1 MRSGRNLDPRAH
13 LHRADRRAGASSN
26 RKTVAADRLSTTL
39 QSMRDITTYRFPEA
53 DRQIDNPY
61 LEELRA
67 LVRRLA
73 DSGADALKILNYRME
88 LSSRYAFSVPTIGVL
103 QLIAFHS
110 PLVEIGAG
118 TGYWARCLSQLGAD
132 VIAYDS
138 LPPEDSLPWPHG
150 GWEQMNAWFDSEWY
164 PVHNGDE
171 RFASLHPGRTLML
184 AWPLLD
190 HPMASNALRNYL
202 SAGGTRMIYI
212 GDESSSGDAEFHSA
226 KKSLTLLAKHKLWS
240 WPGVDDYVEIYA
252 VKRTF

>member
-1 MRSGRNLDPRAH
+1 
-13 LHRADRRAGASSN
+13 
-26 RKTVAADRLSTTL
+26 
-39 QSMRDITTYRFPEA
+39 MRDITTYRFPEA

-73 DSGADALKILNYRME
+73 DSGADALQILNYRME

-118 TGYWARCLSQLGAD
+118 AGYWARCLSQLGAD
-132 VIAYDS
+132 IIAYDS

-171 RFASLHPGRTLML
+171 RFASLHPGRSLLL

-190 HPMASNALRNYL
+190 HPMAANALRNYL
-202 SAGGTRMIYI
+202 SAGGARMIYI

-226 KKSLTLLAKHKLWS
+226 KRSLTLLTKHKLWS
-240 WPGVDDYVEIYA
+240 WPGVDDYIEIYA